1 MASSFFVD
9 DKASARPYGVKTRP
23 TLVQLHQIQPP
34 IQAALPVDDSN
45 FSTPSSLRRAQV
57 CPPSLFNRSG
67 PQWKRWITGFWS
79 WLWDLDEYPDMPVLT
94 GLTKVKSEFIAAMW
108 DLQSVR
114 ANQVRDTIEHARS
127 LRELWHLRADVFRAI
142 STLRG
147 QTEATVRIEALNNH
161 FPVRMSRPTTEIRT
175 GRTTT
180 W

>member
-9 DKASARPYGVKTRP
+9 DKASKHTYGVKARP
-23 TLVQLHQIQPP
+23 TLVQLQPMP
-34 IQAALPVDDSN
+34 TALPVDDSD
-45 FSTPSSLRRAQV
+45 FPASSSLRRAQV
-57 CPPSLFNRSG
+57 CPPSLFSRSG
-67 PQWKRWITGFWS
+67 PQWKRWVKGFWS
-79 WLWDLDEYPDMPVLT
+79 WLWDLDEYPEAMPLQT
-94 GLTKVKSEFIAAMW
+94 GLNKVKSEFTAAMW

-114 ANQVRDTIEHARS
+114 ANQVRDAIEHARS

-142 STLRG
+142 STHRG